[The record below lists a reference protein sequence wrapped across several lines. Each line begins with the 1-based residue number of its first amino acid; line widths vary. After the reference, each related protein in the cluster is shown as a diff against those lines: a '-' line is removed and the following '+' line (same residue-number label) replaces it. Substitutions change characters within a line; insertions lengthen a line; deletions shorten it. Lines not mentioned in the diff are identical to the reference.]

1 MKLKKKPTG
10 SSPKN
15 SKASTGRG
23 LLTIDITDQNI
34 KIAHVSGRSP
44 EQLVLENYKIF
55 PIPQGYVQDGK
66 INNEE
71 QFIVVLQEA
80 YSQFKGGS
88 KQIVAAL
95 PHNVVTIQNFAYTP
109 DSDTTL
115 EDAANFEAAQ
125 IATIDEV
132 DMDYQVVSSS
142 ADSEEVLMV
151 IALKTDT
158 RPYLDCLEESGFGKL
173 KFLDIEPYAI
183 VNAFSNWINTQSP
196 DLENQVVAIFDI
208 GSIKTQCLIV
218 KAGKVLFRQEVLFGG
233 EQLTREIQRNYQV
246 SQEEAEKIKVS
257 AEQPVDY
264 EEFTV
269 AGYNQELALEIQRV
283 LQFFYTSAHSNGNDK
298 ISRLLLTGGTAVLPN
313 LTKIVE
319 ETTNVPTLVI
329 NPMQYV
335 GVASHIDPMSLIQDA
350 GRLTV
355 CCGLAVR
362 GVA

>member
-1 MKLKKKPTG
+1 MKFKKKPAA

-23 LLTIDITDQNI
+23 LLTIDITDQNV
-34 KIAHVSGRSP
+34 KIAHISGRSP

-71 QFIVVLQEA
+71 QFTVILQQA
-80 YSQFKGGS
+80 CSQFKGSG
-88 KQIVAAL
+88 KQVVAAL
-95 PHNVVTIQNFAYTP
+95 PHNVVTTQNFSYTL
-109 DSDTTL
+109 DSGTTL

-125 IATIDEV
+125 IATIEEV
-132 DMDYQVVSSS
+132 DLDYQVINTAS
-142 ADSEEVLMV
+142 DSEEVLMV
-151 IALKTDT
+151 IALKSDT
-158 RPYLDCLEESGFGKL
+158 KPYLDCLEEAGFGIP
-173 KFLDIEPYAI
+173 KFLDVEPYAI

-196 DLENQVVAIFDI
+196 DLENQILAIFDI
-208 GSIKTQCLIV
+208 GSLKTQCLIV
-218 KAGKVLFRQEVLFGG
+218 QAGKVLFKQEVLFGG

-246 SQEEAEKIKVS
+246 DQEGAEKIKVS
-257 AEQPVDY
+257 SEQPIDY

-269 AGYNQELALEIQRV
+269 SGYNQELAMEIQRV
-283 LQFFYTSAHSNGNDK
+283 LQFFYTSSHSNGKEK
-298 ISRLLLTGGTAVLPN
+298 INKILLTGGSAVLPN
-313 LTKIVE
+313 LSKVVE
-319 ETTNVPTLVI
+319 EQCTIDTVVV
-329 NPMQYV
+329 NPLQFL
-335 GVASHIDPMSLIQDA
+335 GIASHIDPLSLVQDA